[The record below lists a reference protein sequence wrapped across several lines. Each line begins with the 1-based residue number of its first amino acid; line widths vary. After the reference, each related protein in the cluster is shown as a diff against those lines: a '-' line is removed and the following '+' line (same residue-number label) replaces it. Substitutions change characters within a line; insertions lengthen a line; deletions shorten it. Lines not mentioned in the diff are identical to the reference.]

1 MSQDMN
7 QQTEERNKTAEA
19 KRPAP
24 AGRRRKRRFG
34 AGFAAGALSVLLI
47 GICAWG
53 AIGIL
58 RGGFP
63 FGTYASGQV
72 SENDVSA
79 KLDLLNSLIDQYYLY
94 EGEVDE
100 DALAEGIY
108 SGYTAAL
115 GDPYTEYYDR
125 EETAALMESTS
136 GEFSGIGATMTQNTD
151 GPGAVITA
159 VYEGSPAA
167 EAGLQ
172 AGDVISKVDGNDVS
186 GMDLDSIVS
195 LIKGEKGTEVK
206 ITVLRYGQ
214 EIETA
219 AVRDIIQMQTVD
231 SVMLDDQVGYIS
243 VSEFDDVTYD
253 QFKSALDSLE
263 AQGMAGLVIDLRN
276 NPGGNLDTVTDML
289 KLLLPEGPI
298 VSITDKNGDTEEIT
312 CDGSNEFTKPLAVL
326 VNQYS
331 ASASEVF
338 CGAVQDYGIGSIV
351 GVTTFGK
358 GVVQQLMDLGDGTC
372 LKVTIAEYYTPSGR
386 SINALV
392 ALTRSSSALRAK
404 TAYVGGGYE
413 FHSHSGTGIYLLHA
427 SMTLPIPVPEYG
439 VNCNAG
445 IIQPARFVK
454 KTVAIEK
461 MLC

>member
-206 ITVLRYGQ
+206 ITALRYGQ

-386 SINALV
+386 SINGIGVEPDVEVEYVYDAENPEADNQLETAAETV
-392 ALTRSSSALRAK
+392 RAELQQ
-404 TAYVGGGYE
+404 G
-413 FHSHSGTGIYLLHA
+413 
-427 SMTLPIPVPEYG
+427 
-439 VNCNAG
+439 
-445 IIQPARFVK
+445 
-454 KTVAIEK
+454 
-461 MLC
+461 

>member
-1 MSQDMN
+1 MSQDRN

-298 VSITDKNGDTEEIT
+298 VSIT
-312 CDGSNEFTKPLAVL
+312 VL

-386 SINALV
+386 SINGIGVEPDVEVEYVYDAENPEADNQLE
-392 ALTRSSSALRAK
+392 
-404 TAYVGGGYE
+404 TAAE
-413 FHSHSGTGIYLLHA
+413 
-427 SMTLPIPVPEYG
+427 
-439 VNCNAG
+439 
-445 IIQPARFVK
+445 
-454 KTVAIEK
+454 TVRGE
-461 MLC
+461 LQQG

>member
-1 MSQDMN
+1 MSQDRN

-386 SINALV
+386 SINGVGVKPDVEAEYVYDAENPEADNQLE
-392 ALTRSSSALRAK
+392 
-404 TAYVGGGYE
+404 TAVE
-413 FHSHSGTGIYLLHA
+413 
-427 SMTLPIPVPEYG
+427 
-439 VNCNAG
+439 
-445 IIQPARFVK
+445 
-454 KTVAIEK
+454 TVMAE
-461 MLC
+461 LQQG

>member
-1 MSQDMN
+1 MSQDRN
-7 QQTEERNKTAEA
+7 RQTEERNKTAEA

-386 SINALV
+386 SINGIGVEPDVEVEYVYDAENPEADNQLETAAETV
-392 ALTRSSSALRAK
+392 RAELQQ
-404 TAYVGGGYE
+404 G
-413 FHSHSGTGIYLLHA
+413 
-427 SMTLPIPVPEYG
+427 
-439 VNCNAG
+439 
-445 IIQPARFVK
+445 
-454 KTVAIEK
+454 
-461 MLC
+461 

>member
-1 MSQDMN
+1 MSQDRN

-206 ITVLRYGQ
+206 ITALRYGQ

-386 SINALV
+386 SINGIGVEPDVEVEYVYDAENPEADNQLE
-392 ALTRSSSALRAK
+392 
-404 TAYVGGGYE
+404 TAAE
-413 FHSHSGTGIYLLHA
+413 
-427 SMTLPIPVPEYG
+427 
-439 VNCNAG
+439 
-445 IIQPARFVK
+445 
-454 KTVAIEK
+454 TVRGE
-461 MLC
+461 LQQG

>member
-1 MSQDMN
+1 MSQDRN

-53 AIGIL
+53 AIEIL

-386 SINALV
+386 SINGIGVEPDVEVEYLYDAENPEADNQLETAAETV
-392 ALTRSSSALRAK
+392 RAELQQ
-404 TAYVGGGYE
+404 G
-413 FHSHSGTGIYLLHA
+413 
-427 SMTLPIPVPEYG
+427 
-439 VNCNAG
+439 
-445 IIQPARFVK
+445 
-454 KTVAIEK
+454 
-461 MLC
+461 

>member
-172 AGDVISKVDGNDVS
+172 AGDVISKVDGSDVS

-386 SINALV
+386 SINGIGVEPDVEVEYVYDAENPEADNQLETAAETV
-392 ALTRSSSALRAK
+392 RAELQQ
-404 TAYVGGGYE
+404 G
-413 FHSHSGTGIYLLHA
+413 
-427 SMTLPIPVPEYG
+427 
-439 VNCNAG
+439 
-445 IIQPARFVK
+445 
-454 KTVAIEK
+454 
-461 MLC
+461 

>member
-1 MSQDMN
+1 MSQDRN

-151 GPGAVITA
+151 GPGVVITA

-206 ITVLRYGQ
+206 ITALRYGQ

-386 SINALV
+386 SINGIGVEPDVEVEYVYDAENPEADNQLE
-392 ALTRSSSALRAK
+392 
-404 TAYVGGGYE
+404 TAAE
-413 FHSHSGTGIYLLHA
+413 
-427 SMTLPIPVPEYG
+427 
-439 VNCNAG
+439 
-445 IIQPARFVK
+445 
-454 KTVAIEK
+454 TVRGE
-461 MLC
+461 LQQG